1 MQDLNER
8 GYVMTTHILLI
19 EDDRNLRE
27 AVQSYM
33 LRHGHRVTAC
43 ASISEAREVMV
54 HVKSAI
60 APDTVVSDVRLP
72 DGNGAE
78 FYVEQSR
85 RFPGINWVL
94 MSGDPDLVHLSRQLA
109 KPCGAG
115 GCAVVEKPLSL
126 GLLERFVALHAES
139 NGTAVGTSA
148 ALATCA

>member
-1 MQDLNER
+1 
-8 GYVMTTHILLI
+8 MTNHILLI

-33 LRHGHRVTAC
+33 LRRGHRVTAC
-43 ASISEAREVMV
+43 AAISEAREVMI
-54 HVKSAI
+54 HVEAAI

-78 FYVEQSR
+78 FYLEQSR

-94 MSGDPDLVHLSRQLA
+94 MSGDPNLVHLTSQLA

-115 GCAVVEKPLSL
+115 VCAVLEKPLSL
-126 GLLERFVALHAES
+126 GVLERFIALHAQS
-139 NGTAVGTSA
+139 NGTAF
-148 ALATCA
+148 ATGRPLDTAPPRA